1 MNDLLSIAS
10 KTMEN
15 FDPAVDKVDDF
26 ENLPDGEYSCLL
38 EDVTAKKSEETGN
51 EWISIKFSVI
61 SGDYENRLLF
71 VSYFFTEKTVERSIK
86 GISKLAYDFGY
97 EIPLVEIFSQVNGTT
112 EQLKALAETL
122 NAMAGNQATVKQ
134 TTSKSGY
141 ANYKVTPQ
149 A

>member
-1 MNDLLSIAS
+1 MDDLLSIAQ

-38 EDVTAKKSEETGN
+38 EDVTARVSEEKGTN
-51 EWISIKFSVI
+51 WISLKFSVM
-61 SGDYENRLLF
+61 SGEYENRLIF
-71 VSYFFTEKTVERSIK
+71 VNYFFTEKTVERSIK
-86 GISKLAYDFGY
+86 AITKLAYEFGY
-97 EIPLVEIFSQVNGTT
+97 SLPIEAFDTYDS
-112 EQLKALAETL
+112 LAETL

-134 TTSKSGY
+134 TTSKNGF
-141 ANYKVTPQ
+141 ANYKVTPI

>member
-1 MNDLLSIAS
+1 MDNLLEIAT

-26 ENLPDGEYSCLL
+26 EKLPDGEYDCLL
-38 EDVTAKKSEETGN
+38 EDVTARKSEKGTN
-51 EWISIKFSVI
+51 WISFKFSVM

-71 VSYFFTEKTVERSIK
+71 VNYYFTEKTIERSIK
-86 GISKLAYDFGY
+86 GITKLAYEFGY
-97 EIPLVEIFSQVNGTT
+97 EIPTDAFTSYES
-112 EQLKALAETL
+112 LAETL

-134 TTSKSGY
+134 TTSKNDFT
-141 ANYKVTPQ
+141 NYKVTPI

>member
-1 MNDLLSIAS
+1 MDDLLSIAQ

-26 ENLPDGEYSCLL
+26 EKLPDGEYDCLL
-38 EDVTAKKSEETGN
+38 EDVTARKSEKGTN
-51 EWISIKFSVI
+51 WISFKFSVM

-71 VSYFFTEKTVERSIK
+71 VNYYFTEKTIERSIK
-86 GISKLAYDFGY
+86 GITKLAYEFGY
-97 EIPLVEIFSQVNGTT
+97 EIPT
-112 EQLKALAETL
+112 EAFTSYESLAETL

-134 TTSKSGY
+134 TTSKNDFT
-141 ANYKVTPQ
+141 NYKVTPR